1 MIALYRHQEI
11 ALSHLRMNDSFA
23 LFMEQ
28 GTGKT
33 LTILMRIS
41 ELIRSGRARSVLIVA
56 PKAVLGSWERDIEK
70 FDPDDRRALQ
80 RVTTIINYD
89 LVWRRPELKCHWD
102 VIVLD
107 EAHYIKNRTSNRSK
121 ALLGMAL
128 DSRFRYILT
137 GTPIANGALQD
148 IWSLMAFLDPVK
160 IPRGV
165 GTTAFPEAG
174 RSYYDF
180 QDRYCFLDQ
189 YFKPYKYQHVD
200 ELQEVIADHSFRIKK
215 VECLDLPEKLPD
227 EIYSIDQAESKR
239 YKELVKESAI
249 EEYELLAE
257 NPLLRMLRLRQLCS
271 GHLPNVDGL
280 KCGKIRALDEF
291 IEGYG
296 IEENKLAIF
305 AQFTASIDDIAGLLR
320 RRKIPFV
327 ILDGRSKD
335 NTVWRRFQD
344 DWRYRVIVCQYEA
357 GSTGIDLFAANT
369 ILYYEPTIRSNVLE
383 QSRDRIHRVGQ
394 TRGCAYVHFITKGT
408 IEVAILRALQGFA
421 DFNEKLF
428 TEYIQTYQK
437 SFRK

>member
-1 MIALYRHQEI
+1 MFDLYRHQEI
-11 ALSHLRMNDSFA
+11 ALSYLRMNDSFA
-23 LFMEQ
+23 LYMEQ

-33 LTILMRIS
+33 LTILKRIS
-41 ELIRSGRARSVLIVA
+41 ELVRTGRASSVLIVA
-56 PKAVLGSWERDIEK
+56 PKAVLGSWERDVEK
-70 FDPDDRRALQ
+70 FEPEDRRAL
-80 RVTTIINYD
+80 RRATTIINYD
-89 LVWRRPELKCHWD
+89 LVWRRPELKRHWD

-148 IWSLMAFLDPVK
+148 IWSQMAFLDPVK
-160 IPRGV
+160 VSRGV

-174 RSYYDF
+174 RTYYDF

-200 ELQEVIADHSFRIKK
+200 ELQEIISDHSFRIKK
-215 VECLDLPEKLPD
+215 AECLDLPEKLPD
-227 EIYSIDQAESKR
+227 EIYSIDQAEAKR
-239 YKELVKESAI
+239 YKELMKESAI

-280 KCGKIRALDEF
+280 KCGKIKALDEF
-291 IEGYG
+291 IEGFG
-296 IEENKLAIF
+296 ISENKLAIF
-305 AQFTASIDDIAGLLR
+305 AQFTASIDDVSGLLR
-320 RRKIPFV
+320 KRKIPFV

-335 NTVWRRFQD
+335 HSIWRRFQD
-344 DWRYRVIVCQYEA
+344 DARIRAIICQYEA
-357 GSTGIDLFAANT
+357 GSAGIDLFAANT
-369 ILYYEPTIRSNVLE
+369 ILYYEPTIRSNMLE

-408 IEVAILRALQGFA
+408 IETAIYRALQGFA
-421 DFNEKLF
+421 DFNERLF

-437 SFRK
+437 TFRK